1 MLESGLYT
9 PGALVPDELQQVQ
22 RKSTMP
28 LPVSAVTVYAKD
40 WDPMVIGIEK
50 PPLGRLTM

>member
-1 MLESGLYT
+1 MYT

-40 WDPMVIGIEK
+40 WDPMVTGIEK
-50 PPLGRLTM
+50 LPLGRLTM